1 MQYEP
6 EGLALSFYTI
16 DLAVSGSV
24 ATFAVDSN
32 ESKRDYPGN
41 AAIPRPQGLALSYEE
56 LAFCLFMPFL
66 AVAAEKKREGRYH
79 PGNTPPYHIH

>member
-1 MQYEP
+1 K
-6 EGLALSFYTI
+6 LNLVVLSQLVGFFNSLTI

-41 AAIPRPQGLALSYEE
+41 AAIPRLLGLVLSDEE
-56 LAFCLFMPFL
+56 LACCIFTPSL
-66 AVAAEKKREGRYH
+66 AVVAVKKARGALPSR
-79 PGNTPPYHIH
+79 